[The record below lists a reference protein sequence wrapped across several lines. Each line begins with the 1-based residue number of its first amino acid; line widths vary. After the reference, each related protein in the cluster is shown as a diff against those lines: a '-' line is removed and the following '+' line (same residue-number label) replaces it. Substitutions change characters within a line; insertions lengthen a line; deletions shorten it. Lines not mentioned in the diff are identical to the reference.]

1 MKKTLVVLALCLLGA
16 AGAFADLALG
26 INGALYMD
34 DVELEAADGPSIAE
48 AFRNGEGIYY
58 GLMAEFMGKHMGL
71 GLQFMGS
78 WYTSAWGDP
87 LRDLDANVYLS
98 AHVLGSR
105 FVIDP
110 MIDAGLGYISKDF
123 SDQALDDDPDNPIAA
138 TAYWYLGAGVGVN
151 IWRLGIYTKFMWH
164 FPVGQ
169 VIGTSGWGD
178 EYPIAEFGLKPYKI
192 LIGAKFIL
200 G

>member
-1 MKKTLVVLALCLLGA
+1 MKKILVVAVLCLLGA
-16 AGAFADLALG
+16 TGAFADWALG

-34 DVELEAADGPSIAE
+34 DAELEAANGPSIGD
-48 AFRNGEGIYY
+48 AFRSGEGIYW
-58 GLMAEFMGKHMGL
+58 GLMAELMGKHMGL

-78 WYTSAWGDP
+78 RYMSAWDDQ
-87 LRDLDANVYLS
+87 LLDLDINLYLS

-105 FVIDP
+105 FIIDP
-110 MIDAGLGYISKDF
+110 TVDAGLGYISKDWA
-123 SDQALDDDPDNPIAA
+123 DRDLDDDPDNPIAA

-164 FPVGQ
+164 FPMGQ
-169 VIGTSGWGD
+169 VMGTSGWGD
-178 EYPIAEFGLKPYKI
+178 EYPIEEFGLKPYKI
-192 LIGAKFIL
+192 LLGAKFIL

>member
-1 MKKTLVVLALCLLGA
+1 MKKKLMIVLVLGLLGA

-34 DVELEAADGPSIAE
+34 DAELEAATGRSIGE
-48 AFRNGEGIYY
+48 AFRSGEGIYY

-78 WYTSAWGDP
+78 WYTSYFNEV
-87 LRDLDANVYLS
+87 LRDIDMNLYVSGHL
-98 AHVLGSR
+98 LGSR

-110 MIDAGLGYISKDF
+110 TIDAGLGYIFKDWARG
-123 SDQALDDDPDNPIAA
+123 SDDDDPDNPIAA
-138 TAYWYLGAGVGVN
+138 SAYGYLGAGVGLN
-151 IWRLGIYTKFMWH
+151 IWRLGLYSKFIWH
-164 FPVGQ
+164 FPIGQ
-169 VIGTSGWGD
+169 VMGTGDLSGI
-178 EYPIAEFGLKPYKI
+178 PIEEFGLKPYKI